1 MWVSVGQGSCF
12 YFGGD
17 CLSSREVG
25 KFNKPESPEPS
36 LRIKC
41 YIQFWPTIIAPMVML
56 CKDFSQILGYKH
68 CFSPIKVW
76 TALWPLPISKENS
89 PKYWLYLR
97 MCISSG
103 ILACV
108 HLAIGFFYTDFPA
121 IFAGLLVHTLGSCC
135 QKETLMTHC
144 PFGSQNT
151 RSTCF
156 LHLYSL
162 SLMDTTEVVFLN
174 TITVS
179 ESRSESRTH
188 LGSCFQFWKQPG
200 GIWIETSGVCS
211 IQMSLVKGWGPNQKL
226 KVVRVVRV
234 TSQGYRVL
242 GELCCPRC

>member
-1 MWVSVGQGSCF
+1 
-12 YFGGD
+12 
-17 CLSSREVG
+17 
-25 KFNKPESPEPS
+25 
-36 LRIKC
+36 
-41 YIQFWPTIIAPMVML
+41 
-56 CKDFSQILGYKH
+56 
-68 CFSPIKVW
+68 
-76 TALWPLPISKENS
+76 
-89 PKYWLYLR
+89 

-179 ESRSESRTH
+179 ESRSESRTFGALFPVLKATWRH
-188 LGSCFQFWKQPG
+188 LDRNIRCLLCSDVFGKRLRTKPKTEGSTG
-200 GIWIETSGVCS
+200 
-211 IQMSLVKGWGPNQKL
+211 
-226 KVVRVVRV
+226 
-234 TSQGYRVL
+234 SQSD
-242 GELCCPRC
+242 